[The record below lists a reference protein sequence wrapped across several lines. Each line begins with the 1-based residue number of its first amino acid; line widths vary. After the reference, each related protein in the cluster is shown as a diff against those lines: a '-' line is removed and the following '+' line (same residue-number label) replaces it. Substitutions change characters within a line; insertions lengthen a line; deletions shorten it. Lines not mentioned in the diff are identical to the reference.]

1 MATAASGETCVPS
14 VLVGEENSS
23 ELARR
28 SVAAV
33 ALSVSGDESNS
44 AVLTN
49 ASSELPE
56 DLRSSPPPL
65 SLPPLI
71 NMVLATTAAA
81 ASGDASS
88 SEGLTS
94 ASSELADDDRRSSS
108 LSLQQLIGTAAATPG
123 ASGEASWAPWH
134 SMRMAGCEVKPGAG
148 GLAAAGEKPAGETS
162 IASTC
167 GMVDG

>member
-1 MATAASGETCVPS
+1 MHPVPRYARSPIHNSLRRSEMATAASGETCVPS

-33 ALSVSGDESNS
+33 AMSVSSDESNS

-71 NMVLATTAAA
+71 NMVLVTTAAA

-108 LSLQQLIGTAAATPG
+108 LSLQQLVGTAAATPD

-134 SMRMAGCEVKPGAG
+134 SMRMAGCEVKP
-148 GLAAAGEKPAGETS
+148 
-162 IASTC
+162 
-167 GMVDG
+167 